1 LGLMPYKAG
10 PGGHKP
16 RHKEKR
22 NTFKM
27 HNRLGALTQ
36 PRGTKLLARMARVAR
51 PRCRRVPLTPI
62 FGSGVGMVDFLAP
75 TYNALGR
82 PPLESRTCSTAA
94 LPGASCPSPPT
105 WALRWSTRRCESASS
120 SSRRGQS
127 VWSMPALRIDPD
139 VATFSFPLPELKVEP
154 APLWPPM
161 SSALEICMP
170 WDTSLTY
177 RTVTSILSSV
187 GISFSSID
195 ITA

>member
-62 FGSGVGMVDFLAP
+62 FGSGVGMVDLLAP

-94 LPGASCPSPPT
+94 LPGASCPSPPDVGF
-105 WALRWSTRRCESASS
+105 EMEHSS
-120 SSRRGQS
+120 
-127 VWSMPALRIDPD
+127 LRISLLF
-139 VATFSFPLPELKVEP
+139 FSEGAVGLVDARFTNRPGCRHLLLSL
-154 APLWPPM
+154 AR
-161 SSALEICMP
+161 AQGGAR
-170 WDTSLTY
+170 TSLATDVI
-177 RTVTSILSSV
+177 RSGDLHAVGHISDLSHC
-187 GISFSSID
+187 D
-195 ITA
+195 INIV